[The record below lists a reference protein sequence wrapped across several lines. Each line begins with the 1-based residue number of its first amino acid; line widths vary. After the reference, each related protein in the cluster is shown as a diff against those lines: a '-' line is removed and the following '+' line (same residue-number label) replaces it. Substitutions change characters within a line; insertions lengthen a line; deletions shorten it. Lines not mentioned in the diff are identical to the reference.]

1 MPDPI
6 RIALFGLSAD
16 PKAWANT
23 THLPALK
30 YNPHYRVVAL
40 VNSSVSSAHAAIK
53 KHGLDPDIKAY
64 DNPQDAADDPDV
76 DLAVISVNVAS
87 HYKLVKPC
95 ILAGK
100 DIFVEWPLGANTQEA
115 KELAELAKLH
125 RAKNMVGLQE
135 RVDPCFLKVKEIVNS
150 GKIGNTLNTTINAC
164 GMVLGPGPVH
174 QRIQYFLDDESGGN
188 LLTIPFLHCK

>member
-1 MPDPI
+1 MADPI
-6 RIALFGLSAD
+6 RIVLIGLSAD

-30 YNPHYRVVAL
+30 YNPHYRIVAL
-40 VNSSVSSAHAAIK
+40 VNSSVSSARAAIN
-53 KHGLDPDIKAY
+53 KHGLDPDVKAY

-100 DIFVEWPLGANTQEA
+100 DVFVEWPLGANTQEA

-125 RAKNMVGLQE
+125 
-135 RVDPCFLKVKEIVNS
+135 
-150 GKIGNTLNTTINAC
+150 
-164 GMVLGPGPVH
+164 
-174 QRIQYFLDDESGGN
+174 
-188 LLTIPFLHCK
+188 